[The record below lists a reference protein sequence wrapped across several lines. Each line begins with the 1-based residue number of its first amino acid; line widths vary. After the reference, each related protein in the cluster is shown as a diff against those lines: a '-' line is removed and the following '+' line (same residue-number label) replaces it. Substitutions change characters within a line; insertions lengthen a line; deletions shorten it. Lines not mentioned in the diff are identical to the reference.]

1 MKLPCLLILAAA
13 AASAQPFSIGVKG
26 GMPMTDF
33 VDVVRAQNITASTT
47 TNRYIVG
54 LTGEARLPFGLG
66 VEVDV
71 LYRHF
76 RYSSSS
82 GIGNLTSNLTN
93 IDNTSGAWEFPIL
106 AKYRFNGK
114 IVHPFVDA
122 GVAWDKLSGLTQ
134 TVTSVVASVTKSTT
148 TSSPA
153 ELSNGTTR
161 GYVVGA
167 GVDVKALVIHITP
180 EVRFTRWGAKHFLD
194 PTGLINSKQNQ
205 AEFLVG
211 FTSVS
216 YTHLTLP
223 TNREV

>member
-26 GMPMTDF
+26 GMPLTDF
-33 VDVVRAQNITASTT
+33 VDVVRAQNINASTT

-54 LTGEARLPFGLG
+54 VTGEARLPFGLG

-76 RYSSSS
+76 RYNSSS
-82 GIGNLTSNLTN
+82 GVSNLTSNITN
-93 IDNTSGAWEFPIL
+93 IDTTAGAWEFPVL
-106 AKYRFNGK
+106 AKYRFKGK
-114 IVHPFVDA
+114 IIRPFVDG

-134 TVTSVVASVTKSTT
+134 TVKNVVATVSHTTT

-153 ELSNGTTR
+153 ELANDTTR
-161 GYVVGA
+161 GYVLG
-167 GVDVKALVIHITP
+167 GGLDLKLLLIHITP
-180 EVRFTRWGAKHFLD
+180 EVRLTRWGAKHFID
-194 PTGLINSKQNQ
+194 TTGLVSSKQNQ

-211 FTSVS
+211 ITF
-216 YTHLTLP
+216 
-223 TNREV
+223 

>member
-13 AASAQPFSIGVKG
+13 AASAQPFSYGVKA

-33 VDVVRAQNITASTT
+33 VDVVRAQNINASTT

-54 LTGEARLPFGLG
+54 VTGEARLPFGLG

-76 RYSSSS
+76 RYNSSS
-82 GIGNLTSNLTN
+82 GVSNLTSNITN
-93 IDNTSGAWEFPIL
+93 IDTTAGAWEFPIL
-106 AKYRFNGK
+106 AKYRFKGK
-114 IVHPFVDA
+114 ILRPFVDG

-134 TVTSVVASVTKSTT
+134 TVKNVVATVSHSTT

-153 ELSNGTTR
+153 ELANGTTR
-161 GYVVGA
+161 GYVLGG
-167 GVDVKALVIHITP
+167 GVDLKLLIIHITP
-180 EVRFTRWGAKHFLD
+180 EVRLTRWGAKHFID
-194 PTGLINSKQNQ
+194 PTGIVNSQQNQ

-211 FTSVS
+211 
-216 YTHLTLP
+216 LTF
-223 TNREV
+223 

>member
-33 VDVVRAQNITASTT
+33 VDVVRAQNISASTT

-54 LTGEARLPFGLG
+54 VTGEARLPFGLG

-76 RYSSSS
+76 RYNSSS
-82 GIGNLTSNLTN
+82 GVSNLTTNITN
-93 IDNTSGAWEFPIL
+93 IDTTAGAWEFPVL
-106 AKYRFNGK
+106 AKYRFKGK
-114 IVHPFVDA
+114 FVRPFVDG

-134 TVTSVVASVTKSTT
+134 TVKNVVATVTHSTT

-153 ELSNGTTR
+153 ELANSTTR
-161 GYVVGA
+161 GYVLG
-167 GVDVKALVIHITP
+167 GGLDLKLLLIHITP
-180 EVRFTRWGAKHFLD
+180 EVRLTRWGAKHFID
-194 PTGLINSKQNQ
+194 TTGFVNSKQNQ

-211 FTSVS
+211 ITF
-216 YTHLTLP
+216 
-223 TNREV
+223 

>member
-33 VDVVRAQNITASTT
+33 VDVVRAQNISASTT

-54 LTGEARLPFGLG
+54 VTGEARLPFGLG

-76 RYSSSS
+76 RYNSSS
-82 GIGNLTSNLTN
+82 GVSNLTTNITN
-93 IDNTSGAWEFPIL
+93 IDTTAGAWEFPVL
-106 AKYRFNGK
+106 AKYRFKGK
-114 IVHPFVDA
+114 FVRPFVDG

-134 TVTSVVASVTKSTT
+134 TVKNVVATVTHSTT

-153 ELSNGTTR
+153 ELANSTTR
-161 GYVVGA
+161 GYVLG
-167 GVDVKALVIHITP
+167 GGLDLKLLLIHITP
-180 EVRFTRWGAKHFLD
+180 EVRLTRWGAKHFID
-194 PTGLINSKQNQ
+194 TTGIVNSKQNQ

-211 FTSVS
+211 ITF
-216 YTHLTLP
+216 
-223 TNREV
+223 